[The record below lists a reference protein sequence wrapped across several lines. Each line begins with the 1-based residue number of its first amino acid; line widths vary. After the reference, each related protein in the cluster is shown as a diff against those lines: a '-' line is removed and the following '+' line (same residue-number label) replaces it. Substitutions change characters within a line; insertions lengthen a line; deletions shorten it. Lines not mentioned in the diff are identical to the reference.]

1 MQPEW
6 EFRLAK
12 IENLLAT
19 LTERQVQQQVEI
31 SLLQESQKRTDEQI
45 QATSQQ
51 IKLTDAQIQATDKQI
66 RAGEKQIQ
74 ALAQHVELIFSAL
87 GRVSDSQDRTEARLQ
102 SLIDTGDRLRPGN
115 K

>member
-1 MQPEW
+1 MTPGW
-6 EFRLAK
+6 ELRLTR

-31 SLLQESQKRTDEQI
+31 SLLQESQKRTDDQI

-51 IKLTDAQIQATDKQI
+51 IKLTDVQIQA
-66 RAGEKQIQ
+66 AEKQIQ
-74 ALAQHVELIFSAL
+74 ALAQHVELLFSAL

-102 SLIDTGDRLRPGN
+102 SLIDTVDRLRPGDQ
-115 K
+115 

>member
-1 MQPEW
+1 MRPEW

-31 SLLQESQKRTDEQI
+31 LLLQESQKRTDEQI
-45 QATSQQ
+45 QATTQQ
-51 IKLTDAQIQATDKQI
+51 QKLTDLQIQA
-66 RAGEKQIQ
+66 AEKQIQ
-74 ALAQHVELIFSAL
+74 SLAQHAELVFSAL

-102 SLIDTGDRLRPGN
+102 SLIDTVDRLRPGD

>member
-19 LTERQVQQQVEI
+19 LTDRQVQQHVEI
-31 SLLQESQKRTDEQI
+31 SLLQESQTRTDEQI
-45 QATSQQ
+45 QATAQQ
-51 IKLTDAQIQATDKQI
+51 LKLTDQQIQA
-66 RAGEKQIQ
+66 AEKQIQ
-74 ALAQHVELIFSAL
+74 ALAQHVELVFSAL

-102 SLIDTGDRLRPGN
+102 SLIDTVDRLRRGD